1 MRLKNIMYAVCQIA
15 NGWNRIRHAAVE
27 AFVYLKIKA
36 MKMLLLHK

>member
-1 MRLKNIMYAVCQIA
+1 MYVVCQIA

-36 MKMLLLHK
+36 IKMFSMHKIGNL